1 MKTTSKKTSTSVDI
15 TVNFTKS
22 DLEPAR
28 LKALAR
34 LASGMKIAG
43 FRKGKAPANVV
54 EQHVDPNDLAT
65 ETLDIAIRSKLP
77 AIFVAEKLQ
86 PLSMPQVNVAKYVPG
101 ESAEFTVSADILP
114 EVKLGN
120 YRKLKAKREKIEIKE
135 ADVTD
140 VLERIAK
147 SYAEPKVV
155 RRKAKKGDEVVM
167 DFVGKKDDMAF
178 DGGSAK
184 DFKLTLGSGEFI
196 PGFEDGVVGHE
207 AGDKFDLKLT
217 FPKDYHNKDMAGAKT
232 VFEVLV
238 KQVNEVETP
247 KIDDELAKKS
257 GAFETLKELKA
268 DISKNLLAQAEKR
281 AQDRY
286 RDALVMELVA
296 VSKVEAPQSLVS
308 EQVSMLRQDLE
319 QNVKARGATVEEFLE
334 KTGSSEEKWAEE
346 ARVIAE
352 DRVKASIIL
361 QELAKELETKAD
373 ENEVAQKVAELKE
386 VYKKDENALKQL
398 EDARVVADIANRLRI
413 DKTLGELEKLNS

>member
-1 MKTTSKKTSTSVDI
+1 MKTSSKKTSTSVEI

-28 LKALAR
+28 LKALSR
-34 LASGMKIAG
+34 LAQGMKVAG

-54 EQHVDPNDLAT
+54 EQQVDPNDLAT

-77 AIFVAEKLQ
+77 AIYTAEGFQ
-86 PLSMPQVNVAKYVPG
+86 PLSMPQVNVTKYVPG
-101 ESAEFTVSADILP
+101 ESAEFTVTSDIMP

-120 YRKLKAKREKIEIKE
+120 YKKLKAKREKVEVKE

-155 RRKAKKGDEVVM
+155 RRKAKKGDEVVI
-167 DFVGKKDDMAF
+167 DFVGKKDDVAF

-196 PGFEDGVVGHE
+196 PGFEDGVIGHE

-217 FPKDYHNKDMAGAKT
+217 FPKEYHNKDMAGAKT
-232 VFEVLV
+232 VFGVLV
-238 KQVNEVETP
+238 KQVNEVEAP

-257 GAFETLKELKA
+257 GAFKTLKELKA
-268 DISKNLLAQAEKR
+268 DIKKNLAAQAEKR
-281 AQDRY
+281 AEEKH
-286 RDALVMELVA
+286 RDALVMELVGA
-296 VSKVEAPQSLVS
+296 SSVEAPKSLVG
-308 EQVSMLRQDLE
+308 EHIDMLRQDLE
-319 QNVKARGATVEEFLE
+319 RNVQSRGATVEEFLE
-334 KTGSSEEKWAEE
+334 KTGSTEEKWAEE
-346 ARVIAE
+346 ARKIAE

-361 QELAKELETKAD
+361 QELSKELKIKVD

-386 VYKKDENALKQL
+386 VYKKDANASKQL
-398 EDARVVADIANRLRI
+398 EDPRVVADIANRMRI
-413 DKTLGELEKLNS
+413 DTTLAELEKLNS